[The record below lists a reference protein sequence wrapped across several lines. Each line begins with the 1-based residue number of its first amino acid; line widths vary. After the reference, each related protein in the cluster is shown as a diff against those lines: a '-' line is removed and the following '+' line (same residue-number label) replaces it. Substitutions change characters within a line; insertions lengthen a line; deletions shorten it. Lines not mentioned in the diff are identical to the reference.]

1 MESHCLLWARRLAAI
16 AQNGLTYATSVYDTE
31 RCTALREIAVEMM
44 EQASGAALEDIREAF
59 SHEFG
64 YMTPKVDVR
73 AAAFR
78 EDRILLVRERED
90 DCWTLPGGWADIGDA
105 PSEVAVRETKEESG
119 YDVRPVKLAAFYDR
133 DRHGHPPIPYHA
145 YKAFFLCELTGGAA
159 ATSSET
165 SAVDFFAES
174 ELPPLSLTRITAGE
188 LHHLFDHLR
197 HPEWPTSFD

>member
-1 MESHCLLWARRLAAI
+1 MESRCLLWARRLAAI
-16 AQNGLTYATSVYDTE
+16 AQNGLTYTTNVYDVE
-31 RCTALREIAVEMM
+31 RYTALREIAAEMM
-44 EQASGAALEDIREAF
+44 EQVSGAPVEEIREALAR
-59 SHEFG
+59 EFG

-78 EDRILLVRERED
+78 DGRVLLVRERED
-90 DCWTLPGGWADIGDA
+90 DGWTLPGGWADVGDA

-119 YDVRPVKLAAFYDR
+119 FDVRPLKLAAFYDR
-133 DRHGHPPIPYHA
+133 DRHNHPPIPYHA

-159 ATSSET
+159 TTSNET
-165 SAVDFFAES
+165 SAVDFFAEDA
-174 ELPPLSLTRITAGE
+174 LPPLSLTRLTAEE